1 MFEQG
6 DVNSVRPSII
16 VQLDEMNDVLD
27 ELDICMFALR
37 AESQLVGEYADML
50 VSLCGDADKFDT
62 PIPGIDFERPNATF
76 RELLALIGAD
86 SPEGLSVA
94 SGIDVQTCAAVLDN
108 PIGCEAA
115 ARHAV
120 VGGLEEASP
129 GVLWGT
135 ASNESGESVG
145 ERLYLWMRDY
155 FLTPF
160 QFADKAISSA
170 VKSKL
175 IGAVSSLTNSELCA
189 LNELDTVLVLK
200 DAAANPA
207 RYQCPKS
214 TQ

>member
-1 MFEQG
+1 MFEQRE
-6 DVNSVRPSII
+6 NSNNHPSII
-16 VQLDEMNDVLD
+16 VQLDEVSDVLD

-37 AESQLVGEYADML
+37 AESRLVGEYADML
-50 VSLCGDADKFDT
+50 VSMCGDIDKFGT
-62 PIPGIDFERPNATF
+62 PIPGIDPERPNAAF
-76 RELLALIGAD
+76 RELLSLIGAN
-86 SPEGLSVA
+86 SPEKLSTA
-94 SGIDVQTCAAVLDN
+94 SSVDVQTCAAVLDN

-120 VGGLEEASP
+120 VGGLEATSP
-129 GVLWGT
+129 GALWGT
-135 ASNESGESVG
+135 ASGECGESVG